1 MIMKTMISA
10 LVAMA
15 VLAGIAASA
24 NAADSDGWT
33 PERFWQQQQDH
44 LP

>member
-1 MIMKTMISA
+1 MIVKTIIMSA

-15 VLAGIAASA
+15 VLAGIAAPAS
-24 NAADSDGWT
+24 ADSDGWT
-33 PERFWQQQQDH
+33 PQRFWQQQQDH